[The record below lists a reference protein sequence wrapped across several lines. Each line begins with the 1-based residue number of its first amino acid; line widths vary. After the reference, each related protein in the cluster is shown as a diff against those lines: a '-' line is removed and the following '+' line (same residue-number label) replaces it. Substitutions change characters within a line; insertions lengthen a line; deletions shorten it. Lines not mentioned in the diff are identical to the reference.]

1 MRPAGRITEERIVK
15 EGIQLNQIELISAIS
30 DELIRQVPGLTAQPR
45 LFNAVI
51 AAANSIVEEFAK
63 PIVKA
68 APAMGLKAWLDSDDV
83 GASSEYM
90 AWALSDYDQ
99 QVLFWGRNSPHL
111 AYPHDPDDLGRCIRL
126 IEAVPEFGG
135 KIPEMAHRGK
145 EWLAVATNWADWVE
159 MYNADDDGLYDAMQ
173 AAYGE

>member
-1 MRPAGRITEERIVK
+1 MNLND
-15 EGIQLNQIELISAIS
+15 GIQLDQMSLIVAINN
-30 DELIRQVPGLTAQPR
+30 EICRQVPGMHVEPR

-51 AAANSIVEEFAK
+51 AAANGLVAEFAK

-68 APAMGLKAWLDSDDV
+68 TSGMGLKAWLDSDDV

-90 AWALSDYDQ
+90 AWALSDSDQ
-99 QVLFWGRNSPHL
+99 QVLFWGRNPPSL

-135 KIPEMAHRGK
+135 KIPEMSHRGK
-145 EWLAVATNWADWVE
+145 EWLAVTSNWADWVE
-159 MYNADDDGLYDAMQ
+159 MYNAEDDGLYDAMQ
-173 AAYGE
+173 AAYER

>member
-1 MRPAGRITEERIVK
+1 MNLND
-15 EGIQLNQIELISAIS
+15 GIQLDQMSLIVAINN
-30 DELIRQVPGLTAQPR
+30 EICRQVPGMHVEPR

-51 AAANSIVEEFAK
+51 AAANGLVGEFAK

-68 APAMGLKAWLDSDDV
+68 TPGMGLEAWLDSDDT
-83 GASSEYM
+83 GSSSLYM
-90 AWALSDYDQ
+90 AWCLSAGQFGYWQ
-99 QVLFWGRNSPHL
+99 GRKQPEP

-135 KIPEMAHRGK
+135 KIPEMSHRGAH
-145 EWLAVATNWADWVE
+145 WLAVTTNWTRWVE
-159 MYNADDDGLYDAMQ
+159 MYDDGDESLYDAMQ